1 MLPVDV
7 SGSETSLTA
16 SVPVK
21 HLERLAPSAE
31 AATSVAEEAVYGV
44 YAPYRPR
51 RVLYSE
57 VVEFRVDTLRRLKPL
72 IMGDDSFL
80 AVVDDE

>member
-1 MLPVDV
+1 
-7 SGSETSLTA
+7 
-16 SVPVK
+16 
-21 HLERLAPSAE
+21 
-31 AATSVAEEAVYGV
+31 
-44 YAPYRPR
+44 
-51 RVLYSE
+51 VLYSE